1 MQCVIC
7 RQSAFSRFW
16 CSQIRVPQLHNRTVL
31 AFAELKAK
39 AAGDVGLT
47 CQVVH
52 LVPAFGVAATPPNVA
67 MCAVH
72 PASPPDEARL
82 ARILSGNIIRLNR
95 FGHAQPR
102 PRNLACSDELN
113 DG

>member
-47 CQVVH
+47 CQVVP
-52 LVPAFGVAATPPNVA
+52 LVPAFGVATS
-67 MCAVH
+67 AVH

-102 PRNLACSDELN
+102 PRNLACSDELITK
-113 DG
+113 